1 MNNFQDYEEY
11 RRWWSA
17 SGMALWG
24 SAVQTVFNLIGLSL
38 LMYFV
43 YNATDIL
50 LSGIV
55 PSLASMSMD
64 YYKDRFSTF
73 FGGAVICFLIAF
85 LGYVV
90 YLIGICRF
98 RGVQKSPESGTRA
111 RNIMLAELATP
122 VLNIILFVACISN
135 EKVIFTLAYWP
146 KTTLVIIAAIFLAT
160 TIIPLV
166 EFKALSKEATW
177 SETAHKGASD
187 LCFSYSCTLWG
198 ISAVIVGALLIA
210 LLIFSTIY
218 NQSIRSQSYG
228 YYGDSFDRINSLTQ
242 EAYNLAGS
250 VRVVLL
256 FVSLAV
262 IICALMHS
270 IYKIIGWNKIKHGFL
285 DTSEETAT
293 NDHGYYCHQCGARV
307 PDGASFCPGCGT
319 AVAPV
324 PEPEPE
330 AEIVVEQ
337 QEENTYEEDSDEDNK
352 KKWLKWG
359 GIAVGIIA
367 IAAVIWALSGGSAK
381 TDANSKVFVNSS
393 PVYESIENGSGSNL
407 LTVLD
412 YGTPVN
418 KLAGAGKD
426 DIWTEIMFE
435 QKGKT
440 TKGFLNKHDI
450 MILDD
455 FDILDEAGFDDAGVR
470 EQITERMYR
479 LAIARAIKSLDG
491 DWKLE
496 ISDDTDQYANARYVP
511 IRGASP
517 SESCFVF
524 ALENKGDADKR
535 KAFVYSTPDISKEGS
550 FENPV
555 YLYNE
560 DIPIDKSSIIDVTYD
575 KKKKQYSVSY
585 LIGYGYCG
593 EDEYD
598 DNIYEE
604 EESITSYYGPI
615 ELKGQIGG
623 KYDITMT
630 LYEHDDQSITGN
642 YEYTKYKTPIQLTG
656 RYHTY
661 NDGMQDFVIYESVDG
676 EIVGSFIGRFTG
688 NSFSGKWMNADGT
701 KEMPFEL
708 DK

>member
-1 MNNFQDYEEY
+1 MNNFQNYEEY

-24 SAVQTVFNLIGLSL
+24 SAIQTVFLFLGLSL

-43 YNATDIL
+43 YNATDIF

-64 YYKDRFSTF
+64 YYKDRFSAF

-98 RGVQKSPESGTRA
+98 RGVQRTQESGRHA
-111 RNIMLAELATP
+111 RNIMLAELTIP
-122 VLNIILFVACISN
+122 VLIILFFVVFFSN
-135 EKVIFTLAYWP
+135 DKVIFMLAYWP
-146 KTTLVIIAAIFLAT
+146 KTTLAVMTAIFLAT
-160 TIIPLV
+160 VIIPLV
-166 EFKALSKEATW
+166 EFKALSKEAAW

-187 LCFSYSCTLWG
+187 LCISYSCTLWG
-198 ISAVIVGALLIA
+198 ISAVIVGAILIA
-210 LLIFSTIY
+210 CLIYSTL
-218 NQSIRSQSYG
+218 NNLQSLSYG
-228 YYGDSFDRINSLTQ
+228 YYGDSFDRINSFTQ
-242 EAYNLAGS
+242 EAYNLAGA

-262 IICALMHS
+262 LICALMHS
-270 IYKIIGWNKIKHGFL
+270 VYKIKGWNKIKHGYL
-285 DTSEETAT
+285 ETSEETAT
-293 NDHGYYCHQCGARV
+293 NDHGYCCHQCGARV

-319 AVAPV
+319 AVATM
-324 PEPEPE
+324 PETAPE
-330 AEIVVEQ
+330 AEKAEEQ
-337 QEENTYEEDSDEDNK
+337 QEENIYHEEDYDEDNK

-359 GIAVGIIA
+359 GTAVGIIA
-367 IAAVIWALSGGSAK
+367 IAAGIWALSGGFAK
-381 TDANSKVFVNSS
+381 TVADSKVFVNSS
-393 PVYESIENGSGSNL
+393 PVYESIENGSGTISL
-407 LTVLD
+407 ALLD
-412 YGTPVN
+412 YGTPVQ

-435 QKGKT
+435 QNGKT
-440 TKGFLNKHDI
+440 IKGFLNKHDI
-450 MILDD
+450 MTLDD
-455 FDILDEAGFDDAGVR
+455 FDILDEAGFDDVDVR

-491 DWKLE
+491 KWKLE

-524 ALENKGDADKR
+524 ALVNEEDADKR
-535 KAFVYSTPDISKEGS
+535 KAFVYSTPDIFEEGS

-575 KKKKQYSVSY
+575 KKKKKYSVSY
-585 LIGYGYCG
+585 LIAYGYCG
-593 EDEYD
+593 EDEDD

-604 EESITSYYGPI
+604 EESTTSYCGPI

-630 LYEHDDQSITGN
+630 LYVHDDQSITGH

-656 RYHTY
+656 RYRTY
-661 NDGMQDFVIYESVDG
+661 NDGMQDFVIYESADG
-676 EIVGSFIGRFTG
+676 EILGSFTGRFTG
-688 NSFSGKWMNADGT
+688 DSFSGNWKNTDGT